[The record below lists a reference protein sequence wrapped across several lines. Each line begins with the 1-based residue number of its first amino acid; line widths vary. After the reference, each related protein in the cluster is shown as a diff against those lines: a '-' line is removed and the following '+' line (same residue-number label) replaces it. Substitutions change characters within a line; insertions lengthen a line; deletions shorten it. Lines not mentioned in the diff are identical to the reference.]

1 MKKVKIMLM
10 AIMLILSN
18 FMPILS
24 NVKAANVGEKVNL
37 VSLGECPHDLGVN
50 NGYVVTNKVGY
61 YQNGE
66 FYPAYCLEREQK
78 GVTTDFTY
86 DLDVGYIMKDTETY
100 NKIWRVMMAGYPYN
114 TPEQMG
120 VSSVDH
126 AYQATKMAVYCV
138 TGQRKPE
145 EFYAYNSN
153 GQEIVDCIW
162 RLYNAS
168 KNNNKAYVSPICN
181 MKADG
186 DIYSEKI
193 NGKEYCV
200 QKYNFSGNNEMP
212 SFSVTSTQGIILNM
226 QNQEQKNYKGNGS
239 FKLAIPK
246 ENLKQDI
253 QVELNAQ
260 ATIKTYPIL
269 YGATSI
275 PGTQNYCLSSY
286 PFEATQASTSLKIT
300 IPSVNIKKV
309 DKNTNTPLR
318 GAEFNIYKDVNANQ
332 KYDGQD
338 IFVSK
343 TSATNNEGIVT
354 VTGLIPGKY
363 IAKEDKAPYGYVINE
378 TDTISFEIKENGA
391 NINIQFGDEEPTG
404 KITIVKQDT
413 ETGSIAQGD
422 SNLEGAEYKVYAT
435 EDIYNA
441 SKTKKIYSKNDI
453 VATRIIKNDGTTDD
467 VVGLPLGNYYVKETQ
482 APEGYLLDNNT
493 YNVDLSYK
501 DKNSKIVSKSIIS
514 KDKVKKRQVNIFKSG
529 IKILSGVVP
538 GLEGVGFTIKL
549 NSNVEKA
556 LAQGYSYA
564 EIWNGIDMYGNK
576 VEVDSKRVQEAQKIA
591 PTVSQIKTDKT
602 GNAYTE
608 MLPYGKY
615 VVKET
620 YTPNDY
626 ETATDFTFT
635 ISQDESEIKNNAQK
649 TLRIVVNNEQ
659 LESYLK
665 LVKKDKTTGKIV
677 TVSSASFKIKATEDI
692 IDRATKEI
700 IWHKGDYITQKIG
713 ITTYDIFT
721 TNSKNLIISE
731 KKHSFS
737 SIFDDLGTVVTPL
750 KLPVGNYQIEE
761 IEAPEGFLDLEE
773 NIQFEISSIKDYD
786 KDKDGDY
793 IKTIE
798 VLNEQPK
805 ANIDLT
811 KEIVFRNKE
820 DVDLSLVDISDLS
833 KIEFKITAKEDILDK
848 ADNSVIYKKGDVVGN
863 YNLSKEG
870 KLEINNL
877 PIGTYNLEETKTI
890 DGLVINK
897 EPIEIAFK
905 KQDGTT
911 KIYKKEINIKNKTTF
926 VQIYKIDKESK
937 EKLKGA
943 KFALYD
949 ADGNEIAKWISA
961 EKPYS
966 IEGLSASK
974 TYFLKEIEAPDGYVL
989 NDTPIEVK
997 VDGGNVKKIK
1007 FENEMIKPVEESPK
1021 PVKHVQK
1028 VLPKTGY

>member
-1 MKKVKIMLM
+1 M
-10 AIMLILSN
+10 
-18 FMPILS
+18 
-24 NVKAANVGEKVNL
+24 

-186 DIYSEKI
+186 YIYSEKI

-253 QVELNAQ
+253 QVELNEK

-318 GAEFNIYKDVNANQ
+318 GAEFNIYKDANSNQ

-354 VTGLIPGKY
+354 VTGLTPGKY

-501 DKNSKIVSKSIIS
+501 DQNSKIVSKSIIS
-514 KDKVKKRQVNIFKSG
+514 KDNVKKRQVNIFKSG

-564 EIWNGIDMYGNK
+564 EIWNGIDIYGNK

-677 TVSSASFKIKATEDI
+677 TVSSASLKIKATENI

-700 IWHKGDYITQKIG
+700 IWHKGEYITQKIG
-713 ITTYDIFT
+713 MTTYDTFT

-761 IEAPEGFLDLEE
+761 IEAPEGFLDLKE

-786 KDKDGDY
+786 KDKAGDY

-848 ADNSVIYKKGDVVGN
+848 ADNSVIYKKGDEVG
-863 YNLSKEG
+863 
-870 KLEINNL
+870 
-877 PIGTYNLEETKTI
+877 
-890 DGLVINK
+890 
-897 EPIEIAFK
+897 
-905 KQDGTT
+905 
-911 KIYKKEINIKNKTTF
+911 KIYKKEIYIKNKTTF
-926 VQIYKIDKESK
+926 VQIYKIDKDSK
-937 EKLKGA
+937 EQLKGA

-949 ADGNEIAKWISA
+949 ANGNEIATWISA

-997 VDGGNVKKIK
+997 VDNGNVKKIE

>member
-1 MKKVKIMLM
+1 
-10 AIMLILSN
+10 
-18 FMPILS
+18 
-24 NVKAANVGEKVNL
+24 
-37 VSLGECPHDLGVN
+37 
-50 NGYVVTNKVGY
+50 
-61 YQNGE
+61 
-66 FYPAYCLEREQK
+66 
-78 GVTTDFTY
+78 
-86 DLDVGYIMKDTETY
+86 
-100 NKIWRVMMAGYPYN
+100 
-114 TPEQMG
+114 
-120 VSSVDH
+120 
-126 AYQATKMAVYCV
+126 
-138 TGQRKPE
+138 
-145 EFYAYNSN
+145 
-153 GQEIVDCIW
+153 
-162 RLYNAS
+162 
-168 KNNNKAYVSPICN
+168 
-181 MKADG
+181 
-186 DIYSEKI
+186 
-193 NGKEYCV
+193 
-200 QKYNFSGNNEMP
+200 
-212 SFSVTSTQGIILNM
+212 
-226 QNQEQKNYKGNGS
+226 
-239 FKLAIPK
+239 
-246 ENLKQDI
+246 
-253 QVELNAQ
+253 
-260 ATIKTYPIL
+260 
-269 YGATSI
+269 
-275 PGTQNYCLSSY
+275 
-286 PFEATQASTSLKIT
+286 
-300 IPSVNIKKV
+300 
-309 DKNTNTPLR
+309 
-318 GAEFNIYKDVNANQ
+318 
-332 KYDGQD
+332 
-338 IFVSK
+338 
-343 TSATNNEGIVT
+343 
-354 VTGLIPGKY
+354 
-363 IAKEDKAPYGYVINE
+363 
-378 TDTISFEIKENGA
+378 
-391 NINIQFGDEEPTG
+391 
-404 KITIVKQDT
+404 
-413 ETGSIAQGD
+413 
-422 SNLEGAEYKVYAT
+422 
-435 EDIYNA
+435 
-441 SKTKKIYSKNDI
+441 
-453 VATRIIKNDGTTDD
+453 
-467 VVGLPLGNYYVKETQ
+467 
-482 APEGYLLDNNT
+482 
-493 YNVDLSYK
+493 
-501 DKNSKIVSKSIIS
+501 
-514 KDKVKKRQVNIFKSG
+514 
-529 IKILSGVVP
+529 
-538 GLEGVGFTIKL
+538 
-549 NSNVEKA
+549 
-556 LAQGYSYA
+556 
-564 EIWNGIDMYGNK
+564 MYGNK

-713 ITTYDIFT
+713 MTTYDTFT

-805 ANIDLT
+805 ASIDLT

-833 KIEFKITAKEDILDK
+833 KIEFKLIAKEDVLDK

-926 VQIYKIDKESK
+926 VQIYKIDKETK
-937 EKLKGA
+937 EQLKGA

-949 ADGNEIAKWISA
+949 ADGNKIATWISGD
-961 EKPYS
+961 KTYS
-966 IEGLSASK
+966 IEGLSTSK

-997 VDGGNVKKIK
+997 VDNGNVKKIE
-1007 FENEMIKPVEESPK
+1007 FENEKIKPVEESPK